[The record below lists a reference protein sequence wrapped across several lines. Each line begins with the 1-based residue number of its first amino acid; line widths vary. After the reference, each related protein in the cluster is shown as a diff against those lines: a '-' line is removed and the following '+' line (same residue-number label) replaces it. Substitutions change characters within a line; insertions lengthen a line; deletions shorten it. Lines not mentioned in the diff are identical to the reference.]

1 MAAILN
7 LLRNVAWQNLVERE
21 RSTAIE
27 IVRQRTQNVHLS
39 EDIGTTEI
47 LPMPKVISENNITKP
62 FVSQKA
68 AVESWIKDDIFCA
81 DELILGI

>member
-1 MAAILN
+1 M
-7 LLRNVAWQNLVERE
+7 
-21 RSTAIE
+21 
-27 IVRQRTQNVHLS
+27 QNVYLS

-47 LPMPKVISENNITKP
+47 LPMPKVISQNNITKP

-68 AVESWIKDDIFCA
+68 AVESWIKDNIFCA